1 VFEQIE
7 NKKVVTGSFYRRA
20 HERPMKACFRSVEVA
35 LLCGLPLINY
45 CYVVV
50 FWLLASVAHGEWVQ
64 PGVNDPKGFFMG
76 IPSAVE
82 VLLMMLSFSVAP
94 FVIYLGVKRGNTA
107 IYAFCYL
114 LSLLLGIILFRL
126 DLWQIT
132 TWIAD

>member
-1 VFEQIE
+1 MS
-7 NKKVVTGSFYRRA
+7 T
-20 HERPMKACFRSVEVA
+20 KACFRPVEVA
-35 LLCGLPLINY
+35 LVCGLPLIHY
-45 CYVVV
+45 CYIVVSR
-50 FWLLASVAHGEWVQ
+50 LLASAVHGEWVE
-64 PGVNDPKGFFMG
+64 PGVNDLKVFLMG
-76 IPSAVE
+76 IPSTIE
-82 VLLMMLSFSVAP
+82 VMLMMLSFSVAP